1 MTLFRHK
8 KQLLLSKQIRPS
20 SAAGFQNDQISQ
32 IDPAILHE
40 RLISRRKADASFRIV
55 LLRGVKQLTFGEKAG
70 ESHTVKVL
78 VALSACDD
86 RSAWGRLE
94 GEGLLNEDYI
104 MH

>member
-1 MTLFRHK
+1 MATPWLTVIVELTLDVDVPFANS
-8 KQLLLSKQIRPS
+8 LSHPY
-20 SAAGFQNDQISQ
+20 AQ

-40 RLISRRKADASFRIV
+40 RLISRRKADASSRIV
-55 LLRGVKQLTFGEKAG
+55 LLRGVKQLTFSEKAG

-78 VALSACDD
+78 VASSACDD

>member
-1 MTLFRHK
+1 MATPWLTVIVELTLDVDVPFANS
-8 KQLLLSKQIRPS
+8 LSHPY
-20 SAAGFQNDQISQ
+20 AQ

-78 VALSACDD
+78 VASSACDD